1 MPVEI
6 REVIIKTEISSIDK
20 SRSGAAKEKELTVFK
35 RQVLEEC
42 KRMLAVSTKKTGYKR

>member
-6 REVIIKTEISSIDK
+6 REVIIKTEISSIDRN
-20 SRSGAAKEKELTVFK
+20 RSGAAKERELTIFK

-42 KRMLAVSTKKTGYKR
+42 KRMLAISTKKSGYKR

>member
-20 SRSGAAKEKELTVFK
+20 NRSGAARERELTIFK

-42 KRMLAVSTKKTGYKR
+42 KRLLAVSTKKTSNKR